1 MEQNDYFYILKQI
14 KNSYLNLL
22 NRSPTEDDLK
32 FYYEQIMSGKLHIS
46 EIDILLKSSDEY
58 LFLENNQEILNKFLT
73 HDQKMLELE
82 LKNQSLLKT
91 PKSLYYVNPQ
101 DFAYDNNSPFSERF
115 TEYTWVLKNLDISGK
130 LLDIG
135 CTESSFA
142 SKLSQIP
149 TMEVFGVDI
158 RNIKNPSFTFFMEDI
173 TNTHFE
179 NNFFDQITIIS
190 TIEHI
195 GLEGYKNTNI
205 NFNADLDAMSEIKRI
220 LKSTG
225 TLYLTTPFGKNQ
237 TNWFRTYTSESL
249 SNLLKGFNI
258 LKKQFFFQTETGW
271 KETDEQT
278 ASLVSRAKYSTNPEF
293 PGAIVTIIAC
303 PF

>member
-1 MEQNDYFYILKQI
+1 M
-14 KNSYLNLL
+14 
-22 NRSPTEDDLK
+22 
-32 FYYEQIMSGKLHIS
+32 
-46 EIDILLKSSDEY
+46 
-58 LFLENNQEILNKFLT
+58 
-73 HDQKMLELE
+73 
-82 LKNQSLLKT
+82 
-91 PKSLYYVNPQ
+91 
-101 DFAYDNNSPFSERF
+101 
-115 TEYTWVLKNLDISGK
+115 DISGK

-237 TNWFRTYTSESL
+237 TNWFRTYTSESVIQI
-249 SNLLKGFNI
+249 S
-258 LKKQFFFQTETGW
+258 
-271 KETDEQT
+271 
-278 ASLVSRAKYSTNPEF
+278 
-293 PGAIVTIIAC
+293 
-303 PF
+303 